1 MRRRLSS
8 RVMGQILE
16 EPRFLGGDR
25 RPAHSRPT
33 TLHNN
38 VLQILHTSIEDIL
51 SSNVRA
57 QFSPSQRLEGGGG
70 GGDLA
75 NSFQRGSLDHVIDRA
90 PPKEGCP
97 LRWRNQAR
105 RSEVWISSMLA
116 GKMCKATLRQ
126 PRRRRRRRRRKTR
139 RKEAR
144 GLRQPVAPAAQR
156 PNRRQPPQRRQP
168 PLRRRVRCWRGRAGC
183 TKHQLGRRTLRPG
196 ERGSPQTRG
205 ALGRLRDPGG

>member
-105 RSEVWISSMLA
+105 KSEVWISSMLA

-144 GLRQPVAPAAQR
+144 GLRPIDGNKFFTSGDTFTTMLSVTS
-156 PNRRQPPQRRQP
+156 P
-168 PLRRRVRCWRGRAGC
+168 PLSLPALPRHIPPLPVPPLPAPP
-183 TKHQLGRRTLRPG
+183 LPPYRT
-196 ERGSPQTRG
+196 
-205 ALGRLRDPGG
+205 